1 MSAISREAI
10 VEELTRILG
19 EDNVITDEK
28 VLRESS
34 LDRYRKFE
42 QCHEVYTQPM
52 PAAVVY
58 VHSTDEVAE
67 VLKFADENGVNV
79 VPRTGQSAI
88 EGGLET
94 ALENSIVVDGSTMNK
109 VISIDTENMQVTC
122 QCGVPLQSL
131 DDSLREIGYTTG
143 HSPQSK
149 PLAQMGGLVATRSIG
164 QFSTLYGGIEDM
176 IVGCEVVFPGGKVC
190 RIKNVPRRSVG
201 PDIRHIV
208 LGNEGALCF
217 ITEVTVKIFKYQPEN
232 NIYLGYRIKDMKSGF
247 EALRKVMVEGY
258 KPSVARLY
266 DVGDAASHF
275 DWAEGECVI
284 LFMAEGPASITKATA
299 EGIDEIVKSFDGVTP
314 VDPELIEKWF
324 AHLNWGPE
332 QIAQE
337 REEILATDNIGI
349 TTEISGCWSVIN
361 DIYEAVIARLTTEV
375 PDLTMV
381 GGHSSHS
388 YINGTNVYFTYYY
401 NVVDCKPEEEM
412 NKYHNLINRIICEET
427 VRFGG
432 SIAHHHGLGKAR
444 AHYVYEEYESSVYM
458 LETLKKAFDPNGIM
472 NMGTLIPLSRNE
484 ENPWI
489 F

>member
-1 MSAISREAI
+1 MATLSREAI
-10 VEELTRILG
+10 VQELVSILG
-19 EDNVITDEK
+19 EDNVVTDEK
-28 VLRESS
+28 VLKESS
-34 LDRYRKFE
+34 IDRYRKFE
-42 QCHEVYTQPM
+42 QCHEVYTLPI

-58 VHSTDEVAE
+58 VHSTDDVAKL
-67 VLKFADENGVNV
+67 LKFADDNKINV

-109 VISIDTENMQVTC
+109 VIKVDTENMQVTC
-122 QCGVPLQSL
+122 ECGVPLQSL
-131 DDSLREIGYTTG
+131 DDSLREMGYTTG

-232 NIYLGYRIKDMKSGF
+232 NIYLGYKIRDMKSGF

-266 DVGDAASHF
+266 DVGDAESHF
-275 DWAEGECVI
+275 DWADGQCVI
-284 LFMAEGPASITKATA
+284 LFMAEGPAAITKATA
-299 EGIDEIVKSFDGVTP
+299 DGIDEIVKSFDSAEQ
-314 VDPELIEKWF
+314 VDSALIEKWF

-337 REEILATDNIGI
+337 RKEILATDNIGI

-361 DIYEAVIARLTTEV
+361 DIYESVVARLKAEV

-388 YINGTNVYFTYYY
+388 YMNGTNVYFTYYY

-444 AHYVYEEYESSVYM
+444 AHYVYEEYGSSVYM

-472 NMGTLIPLSRNE
+472 NMGTLIPINRNE
-484 ENPWI
+484 DNPWI

>member
-1 MSAISREAI
+1 MSLAREEI
-10 VEELTRILG
+10 VKGLVNILG
-19 EDNVITDEK
+19 EDRVITDET
-28 VLRESS
+28 VLKESS
-34 LDRYRKFE
+34 IDRYRKFE
-42 QCHEVYTQPM
+42 QCHEVYTQPI

-58 VHSTDEVAE
+58 VKSTDEVRD
-67 VLKFADENGVNV
+67 VLMFANENGINV
-79 VPRTGQSAI
+79 VPRTGHSAI

-94 ALENSIVVDGSTMNK
+94 ALENSVVIDGSEMNQVLEVNK
-109 VISIDTENMQVTC
+109 ESMQVTC

-131 DDSLREIGYTTG
+131 EDSLREQGLTTG

-176 IVGCEVVFPGGKVC
+176 LVGCEVVFPGGQVC

-217 ITEVTVKIFKYQPEN
+217 ITEVTVKIFKDQPEN
-232 NIYLGYRIKDMKSGF
+232 NRFLGYRIKDMEKGF
-247 EALRKVMVEGY
+247 QALRQVMVEGY
-258 KPSVARLY
+258 RPSVARLY
-266 DVGDAASHF
+266 DLQDAEMNF
-275 DWAEGECVI
+275 DWADGENVL

-299 EGIDEIVKSFDGVTP
+299 EGIDEIVRKIEGVTP
-314 VDPELIEKWF
+314 VDASLIETWF
-324 AHLNWGPE
+324 NHLNWGAE

-337 REEILATDNIGI
+337 KKEILATDNIGI
-349 TTEISGCWSVIN
+349 TTEISGCWDCIYKIYASVVERITN
-361 DIYEAVIARLTTEV
+361 EV
-375 PDLTMV
+375 PDLTMI

-388 YINGTNVYFTYYY
+388 YINGTNMYFVYYY
-401 NVVDCKPEEEM
+401 NVVDCRPEDEI

-444 AHYVYEEYESSVYM
+444 AHYVWEEYGSSFYM
-458 LETLKKAFDPNGIM
+458 LETLKHAFDPNGVM
-472 NMGTLIPLSRNE
+472 NMGTLIPVKHDKE
-484 ENPWI
+484 HPWN